1 MRSVGV
7 NVQKSARFSAEFQ
20 FLVPPSRKL
29 RMAAPPLDGKAT
41 KSLAI
46 EDTAPRAFEIEQHGW
61 RIGLIRERAS
71 AV

>member
-1 MRSVGV
+1 
-7 NVQKSARFSAEFQ
+7 
-20 FLVPPSRKL
+20 
-29 RMAAPPLDGKAT
+29 MAAPPLDGKAT